1 MACPINA
8 EEVAKLKMF
17 IGFASAQPQILN
29 LPQLDFFK
37 SFVEQLGGKVP
48 EGGPFSHSR
57 LDVNDMQAIRNFILV
72 LPQRKG

>member
-57 LDVNDMQAIRNFILV
+57 LDGNYIQDFGNFTVMFL
-72 LPQRKG
+72 